1 MERRKRRGKCV
12 ENSMDGA
19 QREQKGNYMKN
30 KIDGR
35 REGQQHEED
44 QQDYK
49 G

>member
-1 MERRKRRGKCV
+1 MERRKRRGKWV

-19 QREQKGNYMKN
+19 QRGNNMKN

-44 QQDYK
+44 QQDDK